1 MAVGAYTA
9 FLDTL
14 RTWCEAQNLT
24 TPKVVAATKYA
35 TPEQV
40 ADIVKQGAH
49 DLGENRMQS
58 AQEKLSA
65 PALAGLPVSWHFIGH
80 LQSNK
85 VALAVTHFE
94 CIQSG
99 DRLSIL
105 EAINAEAGRQ
115 NKKQDILLQINPA
128 KEDSKHGFFIEDVYA
143 QSKTLFAFPNLRVVG
158 IMGMVPYTENPEGAR
173 PYFRETA
180 RLFQDLRSEHA
191 DVQLL
196 SMGMSHDYRI
206 AIEEGATM
214 IRVGSLL
221 FEGAVK

>member
-1 MAVGAYTA
+1 MAIATYQPFLETLTA
-9 FLDTL
+9 
-14 RTWCEAQNLT
+14 WCGSKNL
-24 TPKVVAATKYA
+24 PAPLVVAATKYA
-35 TPEQV
+35 TPDQI
-40 ADIVKQGAH
+40 ADIVSQGAIY
-49 DLGENRMQS
+49 LGENRIQS
-58 AQEKLSA
+58 AQEKLTHPTLS
-65 PALAGLPVSWHFIGH
+65 GLHVSWHFIGH

-85 VALAVTHFE
+85 VAMAIKQFD

-105 EAINAEAGRQ
+105 EALNTEAGIQ
-115 NKKQDILLQINPA
+115 KKKQDILIQVNPA
-128 KEDSKHGFFIEDVYA
+128 KEASKHGFFIEDVYTH
-143 QSKTLFAFPNLRVVG
+143 SKTLFAFPNLRVVG
-158 IMGMVPYTENPEGAR
+158 IMAMAPYTKNPEEVR

-180 RLFQDLRSEHA
+180 RLFNDLRSEHTEMT
-191 DVQLL
+191 VL